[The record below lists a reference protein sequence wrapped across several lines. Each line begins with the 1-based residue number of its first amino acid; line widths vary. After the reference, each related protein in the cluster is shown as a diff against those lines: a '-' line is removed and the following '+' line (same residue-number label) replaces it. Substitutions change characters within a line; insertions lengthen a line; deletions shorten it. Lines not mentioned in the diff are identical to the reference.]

1 VKLPANYIQVEQHT
15 AARESGGLRKDMSRY
30 PENYLMIEQHTAAW
44 YEARLGRVTAS
55 RVADAID
62 FLKSGKPS
70 AKREAYKMEL
80 LQEILTGAPAEHFVS
95 PAMDW
100 GISTEPRARAAY
112 EMLKEVDVERIGF
125 VLHPGIARA
134 GASPDGL
141 IGADGLLE
149 IKCPTSI
156 THLSYI
162 TGKLDPIEQYGP
174 QMAFQL
180 ACTERDYC
188 DFVSFDPRLP
198 DDFSL
203 YIVRFNRDDK
213 AIAEMEAKVEQFIA
227 ELNELCERLKIHAD
241 AQPKRE
247 PLPGPPRAEMPDVAG
262 WVG

>member
-1 VKLPANYIQVEQHT
+1 MKLPANYIQVKQHT
-15 AARESGGLRKDMSRY
+15 ME
-30 PENYLMIEQHTAAW
+30 W
-44 YEARLGRVTAS
+44 YDLRLGKVTAS
-55 RVADAID
+55 RVSDALD
-62 FLKSGKPS
+62 TLKSGKSS

-80 LQEILTGAPAEHFVS
+80 LQELLTGQVVEHFVS

-112 EMLKEVDVERIGF
+112 EMFKEVDVERIGF
-125 VLHPGIARA
+125 VVHPGIARA

-141 IGADGLLE
+141 IGTDGLLE
-149 IKCPTSI
+149 IKCPTSV

-162 TGKLDPIEQYGP
+162 TGRIDPIEQYGP
-174 QMAFQL
+174 QMMFQM
-180 ACTERDYC
+180 ACTERDWC

-203 YIVRFNRDDK
+203 YVVRFNRDDK
-213 AIAEMEAKVEQFIA
+213 AIAEMESKVEQFIA

-247 PLPGPPRAEMPDVAG
+247 PLPGPPRAEIPMETLR
-262 WVG
+262 